1 LSSLFLTNTMLATV
15 RSSALQG
22 IDGLPVEVEVDLG
35 GGMPHLAIVGLAE
48 AAVRESKDRVRSA
61 LRNSGYEFPRGKL
74 TVNLAPADVKKEGS
88 AYDLPIAVG
97 MLAATG
103 QIPRDRLPHFAL
115 LGELSLDGR
124 VKAIRGALPI
134 AAAMR
139 AQHLR
144 GVLLPAV
151 NAAEAAVI
159 EGVDVLPVSTLSEAI
174 EFLRGDATIEPI
186 RVDLATLFG
195 NHTAYDVDFAEVQG
209 QEPVKRALEV
219 AAAGGHNVLMVGPP
233 GSGKTML
240 AQRLATILPPMT
252 LNESLDATRVHSVM
266 GLMNGR
272 ALIATRP
279 FRAPHHTISD
289 AGLIGGGSVPR
300 PGEVSLAH
308 HGVLF
313 LDELPEFRKNVLEV
327 LRQPLEEMRITI
339 SRVAG
344 SITYPANVM
353 LIAAMNPCVCG
364 YLGDTQRDCT
374 CTLPQIQR
382 YRARISGPLLDRID
396 IQVEVAAV
404 QYRDLAANRTAEES
418 RAVRMRV
425 IAAREVQLSRF
436 RGRPVFCNAEM
447 TVRDLRR
454 YATPDAEAQRL
465 LEQAMTKLCLSAR
478 AYTRILK
485 VARTIADLGAC
496 DRVGASHIAEAIQY
510 RSLDRAFH

>member
-1 LSSLFLTNTMLATV
+1 VAN
-15 RSSALQG
+15 
-22 IDGLPVEVEVDLG
+22 
-35 GGMPHLAIVGLAE
+35 
-48 AAVRESKDRVRSA
+48 
-61 LRNSGYEFPRGKL
+61 
-74 TVNLAPADVKKEGS
+74 
-88 AYDLPIAVG
+88 
-97 MLAATG
+97 
-103 QIPRDRLPHFAL
+103 
-115 LGELSLDGR
+115 
-124 VKAIRGALPI
+124 
-134 AAAMR
+134 
-139 AQHLR
+139 
-144 GVLLPAV
+144 
-151 NAAEAAVI
+151 
-159 EGVDVLPVSTLSEAI
+159 LSEAI
-174 EFLRGDATIEPI
+174 EFLRGEVEISPA
-186 RVDLATLFG
+186 RVDLASVFA
-195 NHTAYDVDFAEVQG
+195 NHTAYDVDLADVQG
-209 QEPVKRALEV
+209 QEHVKRALEV

-252 LNESLDATRVHSVM
+252 LTESLDATRVHSVM

-289 AGLIGGGSVPR
+289 AGLIGGGSIPK

-327 LRQPLEEMRITI
+327 LRQPLEERRITI

-353 LIAAMNPCVCG
+353 LVAAMNPCGCG
-364 YLGDTQRDCT
+364 YLGDSQRECT

-382 YRARISGPLLDRID
+382 YRARVSGPLLDRID

-404 QYRDLAANRTAEES
+404 RYRDLATD
-418 RAVRMRV
+418 RATETSTTVRARVMR
-425 IAAREVQLSRF
+425 ARHVQLARF
-436 RGRPVFCNAEM
+436 AGRTVFCNAEM
-447 TVRDLRR
+447 AARDLRR
-454 YATPDAEAQRL
+454 YATPDSDAQRL

-485 VARTIADLGAC
+485 VARTIADLDAH
-496 DRVGASHIAEAIQY
+496 DQVGAAHVAEAIQY